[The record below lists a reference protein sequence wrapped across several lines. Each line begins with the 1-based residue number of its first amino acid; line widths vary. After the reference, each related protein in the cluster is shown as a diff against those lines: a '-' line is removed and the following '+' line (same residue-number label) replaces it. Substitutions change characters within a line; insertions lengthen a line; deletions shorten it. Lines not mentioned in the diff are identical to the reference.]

1 MSKEEKIKKY
11 LILTR
16 VKRACTARIVSLIV
30 TSLVGWA
37 ITGDPLIGLSIGAVD
52 LVIKL
57 ALYYGHETVW
67 ERKMTKDIKQIK
79 IKYQQDE
86 VNCC

>member
-11 LILTR
+11 LIWTR

-37 ITGDPLIGLSIGAVD
+37 ITGNPLVGLSIGAMD
-52 LVIKL
+52 FIIKMF
-57 ALYYGHETVW
+57 LYYGHETIW
-67 ERKMTKDIKQIK
+67 ERKMAKDIKQIK
-79 IKYQQDE
+79 LEYDD
-86 VNCC
+86 